1 MPERFSDAP
10 NAGRD
15 PDRLQLLAEST
26 SRVVTAA
33 AGRVGLPALVRFGIE
48 GGWDPLGHVP
58 APREPSAIGS
68 TGDAPALV
76 EMTADLLDR
85 VSVADRVGPIAS
97 GAVLSSLLRNLGAG
111 GTTGVGAVVGDQL
124 VGVTVVA
131 ALRDDQPVEL
141 FTIGVAPDWRRRG
154 LGAALLDRLMVEPAV
169 AGRPLR
175 VELGPAERDVVDP
188 SPLAERQLVARRL
201 LGRAG
206 FEEVSGERARDSLDL
221 PSVLHF
227 RRPATA

>member
-1 MPERFSDAP
+1 MVWARRIYRPQ
-10 NAGRD
+10 GG
-15 PDRLQLLAEST
+15 
-26 SRVVTAA
+26 TARQPSVNGLTA
-33 AGRVGLPALVRFGIE
+33 AGRVGLPALVRSAIK

-58 APREPSAIGS
+58 APREPSATGS

-97 GAVLSSLLRNLGAG
+97 GAVLSSLLRHLGAG
-111 GTTGVGAVVGDQL
+111 GTTGVGAVLGDQL

-131 ALRDDQPVEL
+131 ALRDDERVEL